1 MSATV
6 TEKGAGGAV
15 KRRPSSLPEK
25 LSKLRLMVAGHGRR
39 GILLMAVL
47 LAAAVAETLGLAV
60 VLPLLTS
67 LLDPDASGEVG
78 RGVAAVIQDLLP
90 SGAGPE
96 LLLALLVAAFVVK
109 TALQVAAR
117 GLSYNFAMTL
127 REHWTARIFARFVD
141 APYARIVA
149 QRQGVVIQN
158 MVQETYVAA
167 KAVTQILEFINR
179 LIVAAALILLL
190 LFTQWQIT
198 AIIAL
203 IGFVLIY
210 AIRRSSFRYAMRFG
224 RLRLN
229 LAQNIS
235 DIVAESVATVRQI
248 KAFDAAGARIARLS
262 DNLHRHTRAET
273 AFIMLSELPYQLTE
287 LLVLSIVAGVLF
299 VMFSIMG
306 MAPTDVIA
314 MLGFFVLVSQR
325 LITYV
330 TYVVSR
336 RMKIAAN
343 LPSLSLVHDMLA
355 EDWERE
361 RVDIG
366 EAFPG
371 LRGDVVFEKVG
382 FAYDDGPNVLGS
394 FNLTIPNG
402 ATVALV
408 GPSGVG
414 KSTVAN
420 LLMGL
425 FRPTS
430 GAIRI
435 DDTPIDRFSLRSLR
449 AHIGY
454 VAQEAEL
461 FNASIRDNIAIGR
474 PDASDADIEAAARI
488 AHADEFVRQLPD
500 GYDTVVG
507 DRGVKLSGGQRQRLA
522 IARAVIRQPDLYI
535 FDEAASALD
544 AESEA
549 FIRDSIAKLGEHA
562 TILIIAHRLT
572 SIEHADAFYK
582 LEPGGRVRRTNLAE
596 LAG

>member
-6 TEKGAGGAV
+6 TEKGAGAAV
-15 KRRPSSLPEK
+15 KRPPSSLPEK
-25 LSKLRLMVAGHGRR
+25 LAKLRLMMAGHGRR
-39 GILLMAVL
+39 GLLLMAVL
-47 LAAAVAETLGLAV
+47 LAAALAETLGLAV

-67 LLDPDASGEVG
+67 LLDPGGGEIAG
-78 RGVAAVIQDLLP
+78 GITTFIQDLLP
-90 SGAGPE
+90 PGAGPE
-96 LLLALLVAAFVVK
+96 LLLGLLVVAFVVK

-127 REHWTARIFARFVD
+127 REHWTVRIFRRFVD

-158 MVQETYVAA
+158 MVQETYIAA

-179 LIVAAALILLL
+179 LIVATALALLL

-198 AIIAL
+198 AAIAAV
-203 IGFVLIY
+203 GFLLIY
-210 AIRRSSFRYAMRFG
+210 AIRRSSFRYAMKFG

-229 LAQNIS
+229 LAQSIS
-235 DIVAESVATVRQI
+235 DVVAESVATVRQI
-248 KAFDAAGARIARLS
+248 KVFDAAGARIERLGDS
-262 DNLHRHTRAET
+262 LHRHTRAET
-273 AFIMLSELPYQLTE
+273 GFIMLSELPYQLTE

-299 VMFSIMG
+299 VMFTVMD
-306 MAPTDVIA
+306 MAPAEVIA
-314 MLGFFVLVSQR
+314 TLGFFVLVSQR

-330 TYVVSR
+330 TYVISR

-355 EDWERE
+355 ERWEQE
-361 RVDIG
+361 RTDVG
-366 EAFPG
+366 ETFPG
-371 LRGDVVFEKVG
+371 LEGDIEFRDVA
-382 FAYDDGPNVLGS
+382 FAYADGPNVLQGVD
-394 FNLTIPNG
+394 LTVPKG

-425 FRPTS
+425 FQPTS
-430 GAIRI
+430 GEIRI
-435 DDTPIDRFSLRSLR
+435 NDVPISRYSLRSLR

-454 VAQEAEL
+454 VAQEPEL
-461 FNASIRDNIAIGR
+461 FNASIRDNIAVGR
-474 PDASDADIEAAARI
+474 PAATDAEIEAAARI
-488 AHADEFVRQLPD
+488 AHADEFVQKLPD
-500 GYDTVVG
+500 GYGTLAG

-544 AESEA
+544 TESETL
-549 FIRDSIAKLGEHA
+549 IRDSIARLGESA
-562 TILIIAHRLT
+562 TVLIIAHRLT
-572 SIEHADAFYK
+572 SIEHADAFFRI
-582 LEPGGRVRRTNLAE
+582 EPGGRIRGTSLSE
-596 LAG
+596 LSN